1 MVLAVKSHPED
12 RDNRF
17 SRSVAANPYSK
28 ITSISGRAPRPLE
41 VIAEPTPA
49 EIVSHAQDLASSLPK
64 KVPSPERVVRF
75 QTSAK
80 LAPPW
85 LKWLV
90 ALQRGSSA
98 IGFCLVSATL
108 TVYGNTVYSQ
118 QKWDSATDRLNN
130 LHRDE
135 RQLDLMTEALK
146 YQIAQQTEQPGTG
159 LIPQQPSNFLVVR
172 AAALRPAPPSPA
184 SRPAYF
190 SAPKGY

>member
-12 RDNRF
+12 RDRRF
-17 SRSVAANPYSK
+17 SPSVAANPYPK
-28 ITSISGRAPRPLE
+28 ITPISGRESRDVA
-41 VIAEPTPA
+41 VISSPIPA
-49 EIVSHAQDLASSLPK
+49 EIVRNAQEVASSLPK
-64 KVPSPERVVRF
+64 KIPSKERVVRF
-75 QTSAK
+75 ETSAK
-80 LAPPW
+80 LTPPW
-85 LKWLV
+85 LKRLV

-98 IGFCLVSATL
+98 IGFGLVCATL
-108 TVYGNTVYSQ
+108 AVYGNTVYSQ
-118 QKWDSATDRLNN
+118 QKWDSATHQLNN

-146 YQIAQQTEQPGTG
+146 HQIAQQTEQPGTG
-159 LIPQQPSNFLVVR
+159 LIPQQPANFLVVP